1 MHTVID
7 EFTQGVGSAF
17 AACGY
22 EAKYGMVQVSDRIDL
37 SPFQCNGAFAAAKQ
51 YHKAPAAIAGEV
63 ASALEGSPLFSKAE
77 PAGPGFLNLTPR
89 DEWLAA
95 YAAKVA
101 QDSSL
106 GIPQI
111 GQGETSS
118 YWPSSLRDHRGGAQA
133 YCTRMRLP
141 RD

>member
-63 ASALEGSPLFSKAE
+63 ASALEGSRF
-77 PAGPGFLNLTPR
+77 FPR
-89 DEWLAA
+89 
-95 YAAKVA
+95 
-101 QDSSL
+101 QS
-106 GIPQI
+106 PQA
-111 GQGETSS
+111 
-118 YWPSSLRDHRGGAQA
+118 LDF
-133 YCTRMRLP
+133 
-141 RD
+141 